1 MADVKKMKF
10 ELPHII
16 AVLSIVATLAGF
28 YYTTNH
34 RLDHL
39 EAMVVELKEQDMLLQ
54 QKINKKQKRK

>member
-1 MADVKKMKF
+1 MKL
-10 ELPHII
+10 ELSHII
-16 AVLSIVATLAGF
+16 ALLSIVATLAGF

-39 EAMVVELKEQDMLLQ
+39 EEMVIELKERDALIE